1 MYLRSLQKV
10 LEISLC
16 CTGMEGVEGCA
27 RLKGEAR
34 GGVTLARDSL
44 PSAGRITHPFL
55 YAFDWIKSQ
64 VMRCNL
70 HAR

>member
-44 PSAGRITHPFL
+44 P
-55 YAFDWIKSQ
+55 
-64 VMRCNL
+64 
-70 HAR
+70 